1 MPTFKPVVRTKRDFN
16 PVYIRVTHR
25 SKSAYIKTTLL
36 APANVIKHGQITD
49 YNILGTCAIEIKK
62 FIKKLNDLNISRWDV
77 NDIRDFLISEST
89 DISFSDFAHRYVERL
104 RELNRDSS
112 ARTYLSAI
120 NSIERYY
127 GRNILFSDLTARS
140 ITRWIRHLDET
151 TGRAKRLYP
160 VLLKKVFD
168 EGCFEYNDYD
178 NDIIRI
184 KNQPFRGVVFPK
196 QELPRKRYA
205 SVSLVRDILNIKPDN
220 DIEAVAQDVARL
232 TLCLAGINAIDL
244 YTVEQHQYKNCKLC
258 YNRCKEKN
266 IRADK
271 AYFEISIQPEIIQL
285 LEKYKGNLRLFSFRE
300 RWCTTDNF
308 NRAINR
314 GLKRLCVRC
323 GHQPITLYWLRHT
336 WATVAQNVCGATDE
350 QVAFALN
357 HVSAHRVTR
366 MYIEKDFTP
375 VDTWNRRVIDAI
387 FK

>member
-1 MPTFKPVVRTKRDFN
+1 MPTFKPIVRTNRDYN
-16 PVYIRVTHR
+16 PVYIRVSHR

-36 APANVIKHGQITD
+36 APASSIKRGEIID
-49 YNILGTCAIEIKK
+49 YNIIGTCAIEIKK
-62 FIKKLNDLNISRWDV
+62 FIKKLNDVNVSRWSAI
-77 NDIRDFLISEST
+77 DIRDFLISEST
-89 DISFSDFAHRYVERL
+89 DISFSEFARRYVEHL

-112 ARTYLSAI
+112 ASTYLSAT
-120 NSIERYY
+120 NSIEKFY
-127 GRNILFSDLTARS
+127 GREILFSDLTARN
-140 ITRWIRHLDET
+140 ITRWIRRLEET
-151 TGRAKRLYP
+151 TGRAKRLYA
-160 VLLKKVFD
+160 VILKKIFE
-168 EGCFEYNDYD
+168 EGCLEYNDYD

-184 KNQPFRGVVFPK
+184 KNQPFRGVVIPK
-196 QELPRKRYA
+196 QEPPRRRYA
-205 SVSLVRDILNIKPDN
+205 PVSLVRAILDLEPAN

-232 TLCLAGINAIDL
+232 VLCLAGINAVDL
-244 YTVEQHQYKNCKLC
+244 YTIEHHQYRDGKLC

-271 AYFEISIQPEIIQL
+271 AYFEIKVPPEIIPL
-285 LEKYKGNLRLFSFRE
+285 LDKYKGNLRLFSFRD

-314 GLKRLCVRC
+314 GLKRLCRRADK
-323 GHQPITLYWLRHT
+323 QEITLYWLRHT

-366 MYIEKDFTP
+366 MYIEKDYTP
-375 VDTWNRRVIDAI
+375 VDIWNRRVIDAI